1 MKYFDNIHKVNL
13 KSAKEVPLGMITE
26 TLAEFPLC
34 IAKLVL
40 CLRKLHELQ
49 FAVTS
54 INLLVSS
61 FISGTTVKP
70 YRPRVSTAK
79 GIISYTLP
87 RPLNFD
93 NFTFSAASDCAQA
106 LLQNLKRRR

>member
-13 KSAKEVPLGMITE
+13 KAAKEVPLGMITK

-40 CLRKLHELQ
+40 CPRKLHELQ

-61 FISGTTVKP
+61 FISGITVKP
-70 YRPRVSTAK
+70 HRPRVSTAK
-79 GIISYTLP
+79 RIISYTLP
-87 RPLNFD
+87 RLQNFD

-106 LLQNLKRRR
+106 LL